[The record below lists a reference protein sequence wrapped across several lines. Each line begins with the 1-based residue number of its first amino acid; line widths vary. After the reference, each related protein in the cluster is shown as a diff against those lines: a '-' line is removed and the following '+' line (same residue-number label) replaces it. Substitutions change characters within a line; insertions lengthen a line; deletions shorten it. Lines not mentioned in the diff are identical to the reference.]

1 VALLLAAQHAFQGE
15 EEVSIAG
22 SGNRSPA
29 PGAVPERRAFFRT
42 FLGETDADT
51 PGFRRPLDAR
61 RIALLKEIAG
71 RWVGGLPRGAT
82 LRIDLSAACKN
93 HGTCV
98 AVCPTGALRSY
109 AEEALAGIEF
119 EAGAC
124 IGCGVCAMVCPE
136 SALAIAA
143 ATGAPADAGSASI
156 LSRHAQRE
164 CARCDNAFTL
174 SGDEELCPA
183 CRKDVSLF
191 ANPIPTRSDAA

>member
-1 VALLLAAQHAFQGE
+1 MALLLAAQHAFQGE
-15 EEVSIAG
+15 EQVSIAS

-29 PGAVPERRAFFRT
+29 AGAIPDRRAFFRT
-42 FLGETDADT
+42 FLGENDADT

-71 RWVGGLPRGAT
+71 RWVGGLPHGAMP
-82 LRIDLSAACKN
+82 RIDLSDACKN
-93 HGTCV
+93 HGNCA

-109 AEEALAGIEF
+109 ADEAHAGIEF

-143 ATGAPADAGSASI
+143 AAGTAAHAAGPFL

-164 CARCDNAFTL
+164 CARCDNAFTV
-174 SGDEELCPA
+174 SGDEELCSA

-191 ANPIPTRSDAA
+191 ANAIPTRSDEA